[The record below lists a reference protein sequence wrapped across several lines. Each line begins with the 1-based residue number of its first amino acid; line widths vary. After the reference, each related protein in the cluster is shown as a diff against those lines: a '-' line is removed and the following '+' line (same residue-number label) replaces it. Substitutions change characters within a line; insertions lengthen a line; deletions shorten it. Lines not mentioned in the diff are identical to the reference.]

1 MCILYQKKGL
11 SMLKDTDNDQMG
23 VFHNNDG
30 VNRIHKKKGGVGKQD
45 SKKGVH
51 LTGTPNSKEFFFIL
65 VEKFYETLM
74 VIVQ

>member
-1 MCILYQKKGL
+1 
-11 SMLKDTDNDQMG
+11 MLKDTDNDQMG

-30 VNRIHKKKGGVGKQD
+30 VNRIHKQKGGVGKLRTV
-45 SKKGVH
+45 KKGGIS
-51 LTGTPNSKEFFFIL
+51 LELPTQKNFFFIL